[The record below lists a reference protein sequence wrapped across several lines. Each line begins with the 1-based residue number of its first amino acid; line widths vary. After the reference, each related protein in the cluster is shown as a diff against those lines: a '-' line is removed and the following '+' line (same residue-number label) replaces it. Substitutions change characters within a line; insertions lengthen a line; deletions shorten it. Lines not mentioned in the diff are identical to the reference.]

1 MTRRRLLHVIAD
13 AQVGGAQVYLIELA
27 REQRARGEDVTIAT
41 GGVGPLDAHYQE
53 IASRYVRVPS
63 LRRSASIH
71 DAIAAAAI
79 GRLARDAEI
88 VHAHASK
95 ALAAAV
101 LSRPLHRRP
110 VVWTAHGYDSAHA
123 DFHPRVRRT
132 LGWAKA
138 ALARGT
144 SALSV
149 ASENVRAKAIAAGV
163 APGRVRVIYTGV
175 RQERLLVVPPPPDGT
190 FTVGAAG
197 RLVPLKGF
205 DRLVEAVG
213 LLAARGVAVRAILYG
228 TGPEEDRLRAR
239 VRELAIADRF
249 ALHPPTADL
258 AGAFAEMH
266 VVAVPSIVDSFPLVP
281 CEAMVAG
288 RPVIMSRVGGL
299 PDALE
304 DGVHG
309 WVVTAGDADALA
321 AAIERAAA
329 DPAATRRMGLVARA
343 YASARYRWDRVADEY
358 EALYAMVSA

>member
-1 MTRRRLLHVIAD
+1 MTARRILHVIAD

-27 REQRARGEDVTIAT
+27 REQRARGDEVTIAT
-41 GGVGPLDAHYQE
+41 GGAGPLDDRYREVAT
-53 IASRYVRVPS
+53 RYVRVPS
-63 LRRSASIH
+63 LRRAAGVH
-71 DAIAAAAI
+71 DAMAVGAI
-79 GRLARDAEI
+79 GRLARGQEI
-88 VHAHASK
+88 VHPHASK

-123 DFHPRVRRT
+123 DFDPRVRRT
-132 LGWAKA
+132 LGGLKA

-144 SALSV
+144 SAMSV
-149 ASENVRAKAIAAGV
+149 ASENVRAKALAAGV
-163 APGRVRVIYTGV
+163 AQERVRVIYTGV
-175 RQERLLVVPPPPDGT
+175 RQERLLTVPPPEGP

-213 LLAARGVAVRAILYG
+213 GLAAKGIAVRAVLYG
-228 TGPEEDRLRAR
+228 TGPEEDRLRAQ
-239 VRELAIADRF
+239 IAALGIEDRF
-249 ALHPPTADL
+249 AMHPPTADL
-258 AGAFAEMH
+258 AGAFAHMH

-281 CEAMVAG
+281 CEAMVAA
-288 RPVIMSRVGGL
+288 RPIIVSRVGGL

-304 DGVHG
+304 EGVHG
-309 WVVTAGDADALA
+309 WVVPAGDADALA

-329 DPAATRRMGLVARA
+329 DPAAARRMGLAARE
-343 YASARYRWDRVADEY
+343 YASGRYRWDRVADEY

>member
-1 MTRRRLLHVIAD
+1 MTGRRILHVIAD

-27 REQRARGEDVTIAT
+27 REQRARGEEVTIAT
-41 GGVGPLDAHYQE
+41 GGEGPMDQGYRDVAT
-53 IASRYVRVPS
+53 RYIRVPS
-63 LRRSASIH
+63 LRRNPGVH
-71 DAIAAAAI
+71 DVVATVAI
-79 GRLARDAEI
+79 GRLARDQEI

-123 DFHPRVRRT
+123 DFDARARGALGRV
-132 LGWAKA
+132 KA

-144 SALSV
+144 SAMSV
-149 ASENVRAKAIAAGV
+149 ASENVRAKALAAGV
-163 APGRVRVIYTGV
+163 APGHVRVIYTGV
-175 RQERLLVVPPPPDGT
+175 RQERLLSVPPPEGP

-205 DRLVEAVG
+205 DRLVEAMG
-213 LLAARGVAVRAILYG
+213 QLAVKGVDVRAVLYG
-228 TGPEEDRLRAR
+228 AGPEEDRLRGRIAA
-239 VRELAIADRF
+239 LGIADRF
-249 ALHPPTADL
+249 TMHPPTTDL
-258 AGAFAEMH
+258 AGAFAQMH

-288 RPVIMSRVGGL
+288 RPIIVSRVGGL

-309 WVVTAGDADALA
+309 WVVTTGDAGALA

-329 DPAATRRMGLVARA
+329 DPEATRRMGLAARD
-343 YASARYRWDRVADEY
+343 YASTRYRWDRVAREY
-358 EALYAMVSA
+358 EALYAMVTA